1 MSATIV
7 DPWLEAPPLP
17 LVRHELGHAFSALEF
32 GAQSVT
38 IHHDE
43 FSWRSTPTWLS
54 APTEEA
60 VMASWLGG
68 LVEPEYC
75 STNDTIVIGAFPA
88 ELKSKVLSQLAG
100 VFDKVRAIDSGKLRD
115 MAIKMSADGGIQI
128 RKIQASS

>member
-7 DPWLEAPPLP
+7 DPWREAPPLQ

-38 IHHDE
+38 IHHDG
-43 FSWRSTPTWLS
+43 FSWRSTPNWSS

-75 STNDTIVIGAFPA
+75 SFDDTIVISAMPA
-88 ELKSKVLSQLAG
+88 EVKAQVLEQLSG
-100 VFDKVRAIDSGKLRD
+100 VFDKVRAIDSGKLLD
-115 MAIKMSADGGIQI
+115 MAIKMSTDGGIQV
-128 RKIQASS
+128 RKL